1 MLEARGNYKVET
13 IARSTTVRLMGARAA
28 GSGVIVGRSR
38 SLYSVLT
45 NWHVVSL
52 ADAMPIALT
61 ADGRQHRLLKV
72 RQLGRADLAL
82 AQFRS
87 DLNYA
92 VGAIAPA
99 VEVGETVYAAGF
111 PMYRSSS
118 LEPTLNL
125 GVSNFSLT
133 QGQVTLRLPKPLDQG
148 YGLGY
153 SNEVV
158 VGMSGGPIF
167 NQRGQLV
174 GVNGRVKD
182 RDPGFGSYVFEDGTE
197 PDGELLECL
206 TRSSLGISIDR
217 DMFRKL

>member
-1 MLEARGNYKVET
+1 M
-13 IARSTTVRLMGARAA
+13 STRAA

-38 SLYSVLT
+38 SLYTVLT
-45 NWHVVSL
+45 NWHVVAL

-61 ADGRQHRLLKV
+61 ADGQRHRLLNV
-72 RQLGRADLAL
+72 RQMGRADLAL

-92 VGAIAPA
+92 VGEIAPA

-111 PMYRSSS
+111 PMYRSQS
-118 LEPTLNL
+118 LEPTLDL
-125 GVSNFSLT
+125 GVSYFSLT

-174 GVNGRVKD
+174 GLNGRVKD
-182 RDPGFGSYVFEDGTE
+182 RDPGFGAYAFEDGTE
-197 PDGELLECL
+197 PEAALLEAL
-206 TRSSLGISIDR
+206 ARSSLGIPVDR
-217 DMFRKL
+217 NLLGKL

>member
-1 MLEARGNYKVET
+1 
-13 IARSTTVRLMGARAA
+13 MGSSAA

-38 SLYSVLT
+38 SLYTVLT

-52 ADAMPIALT
+52 GEAVPIALT
-61 ADGRQHRLLKV
+61 ADGQRHRLLNV
-72 RQLGRADLAL
+72 RQIGRADLAL

-92 VGAIAPA
+92 VGEIAPA
-99 VEVGETVYAAGF
+99 VEVGEAVYAAGF
-111 PMYRSSS
+111 PMYRSGS
-118 LEPTLNL
+118 LEPTLAL
-125 GVSNFSLT
+125 GVGNFSLT

-182 RDPGFGSYVFEDGTE
+182 RDPGFGAYVFEDGTE
-197 PDGELLECL
+197 PEAALLERL
-206 TRSSLGISIDR
+206 ARSSLGIPVDR
-217 DMFRKL
+217 DLLGKL